1 MNKGSGKPSFVPYVP
16 ASRSL
21 PELTVVALVLGII
34 LAIVFGAANAYLGL
48 KIGLTVS
55 ASVPAAVISMAIL
68 RGLFRRESIL
78 ENNIVQTMTTAGE
91 AVAAG
96 AIFTLPALYLWK
108 LNPSQVMI
116 SFIVLTG
123 GFLGV
128 LMMIP
133 LRRLLIVNEHETLPY
148 PEGTACAEVLKSG
161 ETGGRNA
168 RLVFAGFG
176 IGALVKALGDGFS
189 LFKTEIETQVA
200 KFKNAVIGMDTFP
213 ALLGVGYIIGPRIA
227 GQMLAGGLLAWIV
240 LIPAISFFGAGSTQ
254 PILPAADPI
263 SKMDAWT
270 IWKEYIR
277 YIGAGAVAAGGLITL
292 VKTLPI
298 LYSSIRDTV
307 RGIRANRNGETVAI
321 ERTDRDIPMT
331 YVILGILALILVI
344 AFVPVTDVGIVGAI
358 AIAIFGFLFV
368 TVASRIVGIVG
379 SSSSPV
385 SGMTIATLIIVTVV
399 FKSIGVTGQA
409 GMVASLVVAAI
420 ICTALAVAGDIS
432 QDLKTGYLVGGTP
445 WKQQL
450 AMMVG
455 VLASGLVIGFV
466 LIVLNASYGLG
477 SAALPAPKAVL
488 MKVIIE
494 GMMAGNLPWDLIFI
508 GVALA
513 VTIEFMGL
521 NSLVVAV
528 GVYLPVHV
536 SVPIM
541 VGGIVRWL
549 VDFFTKDDKLR
560 ESRHETG
567 TLFASGL
574 IAGESLAGVIIAILI
589 WLNVKSPEATPK
601 FDSQLLP
608 LAVFVLTA
616 LLLWWVAGRAKLQAA
631 VAGAVTTHSPENT
644 QTEPAEKV
652 VEKADAAEEKQSQP
666 ATDEQQ
672 AGAEGQEE
680 SNDDNKKGN
689 E

>member
-1 MNKGSGKPSFVPYVP
+1 MNKGSAKPSFVPYVP

-108 LNPSQVMI
+108 LNPSQMMI

-168 RLVFAGFG
+168 RLVFTGFG
-176 IGALVKALGDGFS
+176 IGALVKALGDGFA

-227 GQMLAGGLLAWIV
+227 GQMLAGGLLAWVV
-240 LIPAISFFGAGSTQ
+240 LIPAISFFGTGSTQ

-270 IWKEYIR
+270 IWSEYIR

-307 RGIRANRNGETVAI
+307 RSMRANRDNGSVAI

-331 YVILGILALILVI
+331 YVILGIIALILVI
-344 AFVPVTDVGIVGAI
+344 AFVPVTDVGIIGAVAI
-358 AIAIFGFLFV
+358 AVFGFLFV

-385 SGMTIATLIIVTVV
+385 SGMTIATLIIVTMV
-399 FKSIGVTGQA
+399 FKFYGVTGQA

-450 AMMVG
+450 AMMIG
-455 VLASGLVIGFV
+455 VLASGLLIGFV
-466 LIVLNASYGLG
+466 LIVLHASYGLG
-477 SAALPAPKAVL
+477 SAALPAPKAML

-494 GMMAGNLPWDLIFI
+494 GMMEGNLPWDLIFI

-549 VDFFTKDDKLR
+549 VDFFTKDAKLR
-560 ESRHETG
+560 ETRHETG

-574 IAGESLAGVIIAILI
+574 IAGESLTGVIIAILI
-589 WLNVKSPEATPK
+589 WLNVKSPEAEPK

-608 LAVFVLTA
+608 LAVFA
-616 LLLWWVAGRAKLQAA
+616 LVALILWWVAGRAKPQAEA
-631 VAGAVTTHSPENT
+631 AEVGTAHSPEST
-644 QTEPAEKV
+644 QAEPAEKV
-652 VEKADAAEEKQSQP
+652 AGKVNATEEEQGKT

-672 AGAEGQEE
+672 AGAEGQEK